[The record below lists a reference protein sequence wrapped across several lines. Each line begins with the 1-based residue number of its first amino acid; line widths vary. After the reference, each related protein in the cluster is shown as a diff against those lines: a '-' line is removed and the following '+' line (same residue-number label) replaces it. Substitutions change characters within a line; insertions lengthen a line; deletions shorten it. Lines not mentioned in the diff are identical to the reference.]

1 MKTLQSPTPFARIGT
16 RGSPLALAQ
25 AQLVRRLLARAH
37 GVAEDDI
44 AISVISTGGDRS
56 QASNASLTEIGGK
69 GLFTKEID
77 EAMLAGDVDI
87 GVHSSKDVA
96 TAMPAGLRLAAFL
109 EREDVRDA
117 FMSVKVQSLDHL
129 GERARFG
136 TSSIRRAAQVLRVR
150 PDLEIVPFRGNV
162 GTRLQKL
169 LDGVADATMLAMAGL
184 NRLGEGHRATAAL
197 DPEIFMPAPAQGA
210 IGLAVREGDARMAEL
225 VAALDHAPTHAAI
238 SAERAM
244 LAILD
249 GSCRTPVGALS
260 GGTDGRLTLRGQILS
275 LDGKD
280 CFESAASGSDPLEIG
295 RKVGE
300 DLVAQA
306 GSDWLAQWTRR

>member
-1 MKTLQSPTPFARIGT
+1 MQSPAPFARIGT

-25 AQLVRRLLARAH
+25 ARLLRRLLGAAH

-44 AISVISTGGDRS
+44 AIEVISTGGDRS

-77 EAMLAGDVDI
+77 EAMLAGRIDI

-96 TAMPAGLRLAAFL
+96 TRLPEGIMLAAFL

-129 GERARFG
+129 AERARFG

-184 NRLGEGHRATAAL
+184 NRLGEGHRATALL

-210 IGLAVREGDARMAEL
+210 IGLAVRSDDARMVGL
-225 VAALDHAPTHAAI
+225 VEALDHAPTHTTI
-238 SAERAM
+238 TAERAM
-244 LAILD
+244 LAVLD

-260 GGTDGRLTLRGQILS
+260 RLDNGSLTLKGQILS
-275 LDGKD
+275 LDGKTAFD
-280 CFESAASGSDPLEIG
+280 SAATGTDPESLG
-295 RKVGE
+295 RQVGE
-300 DLVAQA
+300 DLIAQA
-306 GSDWLAQWTRR
+306 GTEWLAQWASL

>member
-1 MKTLQSPTPFARIGT
+1 LQSPAPFARIGT

-25 AQLVRRLLARAH
+25 ARLLRRLLGAAH

-44 AISVISTGGDRS
+44 AIEVISTGGDRS

-77 EAMLAGDVDI
+77 EAMLAGRIDI

-96 TAMPAGLRLAAFL
+96 TRLPEGIMLAAFL

-129 GERARFG
+129 AERARFG

-184 NRLGEGHRATAAL
+184 NRLGEGHRATALL

-210 IGLAVREGDARMAEL
+210 IGLAVRSDDARMAGL
-225 VAALDHAPTHAAI
+225 VEALDHAPTHTTI
-238 SAERAM
+238 TAERAM
-244 LAILD
+244 LAVLD

-260 GGTDGRLTLRGQILS
+260 RLDNGSLTLKGQILS
-275 LDGKD
+275 LDGKTA
-280 CFESAASGSDPLEIG
+280 FYSAATGTDPESLG
-295 RKVGE
+295 RQVGE
-300 DLVAQA
+300 DLIAQA
-306 GSDWLAQWTRR
+306 GTEWLAQWASL

>member
-1 MKTLQSPTPFARIGT
+1 MQSPPPFARIGT

-25 AQLVRRLLARAH
+25 ARLVRELLSQAH

-44 AISVISTGGDRS
+44 AIEVISTGGDRS
-56 QASNASLTEIGGK
+56 QSSNASLIEIGGK

-77 EAMLAGDVDI
+77 EAMLSGRVDI

-96 TAMPAGLRLAAFL
+96 TRLPDGIRLAAFL

-129 GERARFG
+129 AERARFG

-150 PDLEIVPFRGNV
+150 PDLQIVPFRGNV

-184 NRLGEGHRATAAL
+184 NRLGEDHRATALL

-210 IGLAVREGDARMAEL
+210 IGIAVRSDDARMAGL
-225 VAALDHAPTHAAI
+225 VAALDHAPTHHAI
-238 SAERAM
+238 TAERAM
-244 LAILD
+244 LAVLD

-260 GGTDGRLTLRGQILS
+260 RLDGQTLTLKGQILS
-275 LDGKD
+275 LDGRTAFD
-280 CFESAASGSDPLEIG
+280 SAASGSDP
-295 RKVGE
+295 RH
-300 DLVAQA
+300 
-306 GSDWLAQWTRR
+306 LAARWAKT

>member
-1 MKTLQSPTPFARIGT
+1 MQSPAPFARIGT

-25 AQLVRRLLARAH
+25 ARLVQRLLCEAH
-37 GVAEDDI
+37 GVPEQDI
-44 AISVISTGGDRS
+44 TIAVISTGGDRS
-56 QASNASLTEIGGK
+56 QASNVNLTEIGGK

-77 EAMLAGDVDI
+77 DALLDGRIDI

-96 TAMPAGLRLAAFL
+96 TRLPDGLALAAFL

-117 FMSVKVQSLDHL
+117 FRSVKVQSLDHL

-169 LDGVADATMLAMAGL
+169 LDGVADATMLAVAGL
-184 NRLGEGHRATAAL
+184 NRLGEAHRATALL

-210 IGLAVREGDARMAEL
+210 IGLAVRSDDARMAAL
-225 VAALDHAPTHAAI
+225 VAALDHAPTNRAI
-238 SAERAM
+238 TAERAM
-244 LAILD
+244 LAVLD
-249 GSCRTPVGALS
+249 GSCRTPVGAL
-260 GGTDGRLTLRGQILS
+260 TKLDGEALTLKGQILS
-275 LDGKD
+275 LDGRTAFD
-280 CFESAASGSDPLEIG
+280 SIALGSDPLRLG
-295 RKVGE
+295 RQVGE
-300 DLVAQA
+300 DLLAQA
-306 GSDWLAQWTRR
+306 GTEWLAQWASS

>member
-1 MKTLQSPTPFARIGT
+1 MQSPPPFARIGT

-25 AQLVRRLLARAH
+25 ARLVRQLLSQAH

-44 AISVISTGGDRS
+44 AIEVISTGGDRS
-56 QASNASLTEIGGK
+56 QSSNASLIEIGGK

-77 EAMLAGDVDI
+77 EAMLSGRVDI

-96 TAMPAGLRLAAFL
+96 TRLPDGIRLAAFL

-129 GERARFG
+129 AERARFG

-150 PDLEIVPFRGNV
+150 PDLQIVPFRGNV

-184 NRLGEGHRATAAL
+184 NRLGEGHRATALL

-210 IGLAVREGDARMAEL
+210 IGIAVRSDDARMAGL
-225 VAALDHAPTHAAI
+225 VAALDHAPTHRAI
-238 SAERAM
+238 AAERAM
-244 LAILD
+244 LAVLD
-249 GSCRTPVGALS
+249 GSCRTPVGTLS
-260 GGTDGRLTLRGQILS
+260 RLEGDTLTLKGQILS
-275 LDGKD
+275 LDGKTAFD
-280 CFESAASGSDPLEIG
+280 SAASGSDPEALG

-300 DLVAQA
+300 DLIAQA
-306 GSDWLAQWTRR
+306 GTEWLAQWAASS

>member
-1 MKTLQSPTPFARIGT
+1 MQSSAPFARIGT

-25 AQLVRRLLARAH
+25 ARLVRKLLSQAH
-37 GVAEDDI
+37 GVPEDDI
-44 AISVISTGGDRS
+44 AIEVISTGGDRS

-77 EAMLAGDVDI
+77 EAMLAGLVDI

-96 TAMPAGLRLAAFL
+96 TSLPGGITLAAFL

-117 FMSVKVQSLDHL
+117 FMSVKVESLDRL
-129 GERARFG
+129 AEGARFG
-136 TSSIRRAAQVLRVR
+136 TSSIRRAAQVLRQR

-169 LDGVADATMLAMAGL
+169 LDGVADATMLAVAGL
-184 NRLGEGHRATAAL
+184 NRLGEGHRATALL

-210 IGLAVREGDARMAEL
+210 IGLAVRSGDSRFGEL

-238 SAERAM
+238 AAERAM
-244 LAILD
+244 LAVLD

-260 GGTDGRLTLRGQILS
+260 RLAGDTLTLKGQILS
-275 LDGKD
+275 LDGRTA
-280 CFESAASGSDPLEIG
+280 FESAATGTDPLALG
-295 RKVGE
+295 KKVGD
-300 DLVAQA
+300 DLIAQA
-306 GSDWLAQWTRR
+306 GTEWLAQWAAT

>member
-1 MKTLQSPTPFARIGT
+1 MQSPAPFARIGT

-25 AQLVRRLLARAH
+25 ARLLRRLLGAAH

-44 AISVISTGGDRS
+44 AIEVISTGGDRS

-77 EAMLAGDVDI
+77 EAMLAGRIDI

-96 TAMPAGLRLAAFL
+96 TRLPEGIVLAAFL

-129 GERARFG
+129 AERARFG

-169 LDGVADATMLAMAGL
+169 FDGVADATMLAMAGL
-184 NRLGEGHRATAAL
+184 NRLGEGHRATALL

-210 IGLAVREGDARMAEL
+210 IGLAVRSDDARMVGL
-225 VAALDHAPTHAAI
+225 VEALDHAPTHTTI
-238 SAERAM
+238 TAERAM
-244 LAILD
+244 LAVLD

-260 GGTDGRLTLRGQILS
+260 RLDNGSLTLKGQILS
-275 LDGKD
+275 LDGKTAFD
-280 CFESAASGSDPLEIG
+280 SSATGTDPESLG
-295 RKVGE
+295 RQVGE
-300 DLVAQA
+300 DLIAQA
-306 GSDWLAQWTRR
+306 GTEWLAPWASL

>member
-1 MKTLQSPTPFARIGT
+1 MQSSTPFARIGT

-25 AQLVRRLLARAH
+25 ARLVRRLLAEAH
-37 GVAEDDI
+37 GVSEDDI
-44 AISVISTGGDRS
+44 AIEVISTGGDRS
-56 QASNASLTEIGGK
+56 QASNASLIEIGGK

-77 EAMLAGDVDI
+77 EAMLAGRVDI

-96 TAMPAGLRLAAFL
+96 TRLPDGISLVAFL

-129 GERARFG
+129 AERAKFG

-169 LDGVADATMLAMAGL
+169 VDGVADATLLAMAGL
-184 NRLGEGHRATAAL
+184 NRLGEGHRATALL

-210 IGLAVREGDARMAEL
+210 IGLAVREDDARMAGL
-225 VAALDHAPTHAAI
+225 VAALDHAPTHTAI
-238 SAERAM
+238 TAERAM
-244 LAILD
+244 LAVLD

-260 GGTDGRLTLRGQILS
+260 QLDGNKLTLKGQILS
-275 LDGKD
+275 LDGRTA
-280 CFESAASGSDPLEIG
+280 FESAATGNDPEALG
-295 RKVGE
+295 RQVGD
-300 DLVAQA
+300 DLIAQA
-306 GSDWLAQWTRR
+306 GTE